1 MTRVAHSRLACRLQ
15 SGDMSSVSRT
25 LTTGIGAPLAA
36 TLIGACSPPA
46 VAPFSELDRDGDG
59 RISQQEATQ
68 DVVLAGTFADF
79 DIDEDGELTPF
90 EYLQA
95 ANRR

>member
-1 MTRVAHSRLACRLQ
+1 MPRVMRRTTRAL
-15 SGDMSSVSRT
+15 
-25 LTTGIGAPLAA
+25 GAPLAA
-36 TLIGACSPPA
+36 ALVGACSSPA

-59 RISQQEATQ
+59 RISQEEATH
-68 DVVLAGTFADF
+68 DVVLAGMFADF
-79 DIDEDGELTPF
+79 DIDENGELTPF

>member
-1 MTRVAHSRLACRLQ
+1 MALATRAVMPRVMRS
-15 SGDMSSVSRT
+15 
-25 LTTGIGAPLAA
+25 TTAGIGAPLTAA
-36 TLIGACSPPA
+36 LIGACSSPS

-59 RISQQEATQ
+59 RISQQEATR
-68 DVVLAGTFADF
+68 DVVLAGMFADF
-79 DIDEDGELTPF
+79 DIDENGELTPF

>member
-1 MTRVAHSRLACRLQ
+1 MCTIK
-15 SGDMSSVSRT
+15 T
-25 LTTGIGAPLAA
+25 LVGAPLAA
-36 TLIGACSPPA
+36 ALIGACSPPA

-68 DVVLAGTFADF
+68 DVVLAGMFADF
-79 DIDEDGELTPF
+79 DMDENGELTPF